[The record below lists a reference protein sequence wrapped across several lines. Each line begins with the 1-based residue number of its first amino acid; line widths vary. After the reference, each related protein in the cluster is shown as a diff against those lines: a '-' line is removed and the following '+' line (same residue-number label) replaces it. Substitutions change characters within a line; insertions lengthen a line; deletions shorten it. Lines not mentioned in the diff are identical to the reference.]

1 MKLHTISRVTNN
13 LLNIVVNYV
22 IITSKRL
29 NIDESHALK
38 HSIDVFNYANNIVE
52 SKIQTNPILNKQRDV
67 ISVSSLLHDMCDSKY
82 ILNEPSE
89 LNNIDNIL
97 IQHMN
102 DKDRMAVSNI
112 ISTMSYSK
120 VKKNG
125 YPNLHE
131 YQDAYH
137 IVREADLL
145 SGFDIN
151 RCIIF
156 GLKKENLEYTDAVK
170 RAIDLYDSRMSKY
183 IEDDLFI
190 SEYAIKKANELNN
203 QSKYDISVLQKLI
216 F

>member
-1 MKLHTISRVTNN
+1 MT
-13 LLNIVVNYV
+13 Y
-22 IITSKRL
+22 
-29 NIDESHALK
+29 
-38 HSIDVFNYANNIVE
+38 
-52 SKIQTNPILNKQRDV
+52 
-67 ISVSSLLHDMCDSKY
+67 
-82 ILNEPSE
+82 
-89 LNNIDNIL
+89 
-97 IQHMN
+97 
-102 DKDRMAVSNI
+102 KDRMAVSNI
-112 ISTMSYSK
+112 ISTISYSK

-125 YPNLHE
+125 YQNLHE